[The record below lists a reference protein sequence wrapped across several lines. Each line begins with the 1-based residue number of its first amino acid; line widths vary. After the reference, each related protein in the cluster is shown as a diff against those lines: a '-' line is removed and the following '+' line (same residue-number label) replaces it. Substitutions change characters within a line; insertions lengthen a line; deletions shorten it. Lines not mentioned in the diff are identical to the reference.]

1 VGVLLDDEL
10 RLVLAELDGRALASV
25 RRCCRRCCE
34 LASSPDLWRELLASL
49 VRQNHFAA
57 ATAFDENTLGCVRDI
72 AAVLAQP
79 QAWWVQ
85 PRMVVQRSA
94 CIAIDVQNTPRPS
107 SSDEVQSAEG
117 GDPTASGLSPSATGP
132 LCQLSTP
139 PDRLSVR
146 FTGPHLGDNRA
157 VRCEPPLPCASYN
170 TLRFVSDGHG
180 GHVLGAISK
189 TAIAYYEVTIGERPA
204 DEPASS
210 LDCIAVGLASERFPL
225 CGRQPGWDGG
235 SFGYH
240 SDDGCFFHGSGTRS
254 QPFGPRFKC
263 HDVVGCGISLITRQ
277 VFFTLNGRYLG
288 SPAFAKSAHLPL
300 HPVVGIDSHASVR
313 FNLGHS
319 PFAYDLAQLP
329 ATLLRRPSPR
339 PLLPLRWLGLTR
351 CIT

>member
-1 VGVLLDDEL
+1 MVGVLLDDEL

-157 VRCEPPLPCASYN
+157 VRAPPLDQPAPACSPSARTQLHS
-170 TLRFVSDGHG
+170 TGGARSVSPNANRRSAAKAPHPR
-180 GHVLGAISK
+180 H
-189 TAIAYYEVTIGERPA
+189 AIAA
-204 DEPASS
+204 HS
-210 LDCIAVGLASERFPL
+210 LL
-225 CGRQPGWDGG
+225 
-235 SFGYH
+235 
-240 SDDGCFFHGSGTRS
+240 
-254 QPFGPRFKC
+254 
-263 HDVVGCGISLITRQ
+263 
-277 VFFTLNGRYLG
+277 
-288 SPAFAKSAHLPL
+288 
-300 HPVVGIDSHASVR
+300 
-313 FNLGHS
+313 
-319 PFAYDLAQLP
+319 
-329 ATLLRRPSPR
+329 ATLLLVSRCGASRRFRVPR
-339 PLLPLRWLGLTR
+339 TTR
-351 CIT
+351 CASSAMVTVVMCLGQSRRLRSPTMR